1 MAKIILEN
9 EAAPPAT
16 EGAGKT
22 VLYTGSDGI
31 HVVLESGG
39 TVGPIGPNTGP
50 AGGSLAGNYPDPD
63 IALGAVGT
71 AQLAL
76 GAVGAAQLALSAV
89 GTAQIALGAI
99 TAPLLNV
106 GVAGLL
112 PTAQEKAALAGTG
125 GAPSVTN
132 PYAVVV
138 GTPALNDVLTWGG
151 SEWAPALPSGGG
163 ITALT
168 GEVTASGSGSVAAT
182 IANNAVTSAKL
193 AVAVSSL
200 LPTTDEKAALAGTD
214 GTPSGTNKYVTDSDP
229 RLSGGGGD
237 TLVFAWNK
245 TDLTQFVGTG
255 PQVLITGGGG
265 PTPPSMSVVSTSR
278 GPALRITGGDYDTS
292 TAIFAIAPGSL
303 PFAWVGVNRNVR
315 IEIEVANTT
324 PGGGGYAGVAYGD
337 ATLGRYF
344 THMIFGVAEWGG
356 RTTNGVVDSS
366 GGTGFGVGNG
376 GLAVTEWRGEAGTVA
391 TKPIMSSYLCSLYGP
406 WRQSGDTAS
415 LGGGAQ
421 ARLFGDGTA
430 ESVQWKDA
438 QMDSVGLVIRSS
450 GGNPLPPLVDIIG
463 FRVYKL

>member
-1 MAKIILEN
+1 
-9 EAAPPAT
+9 
-16 EGAGKT
+16 
-22 VLYTGSDGI
+22 
-31 HVVLESGG
+31 
-39 TVGPIGPNTGP
+39 
-50 AGGSLAGNYPDPD
+50 
-63 IALGAVGT
+63 
-71 AQLAL
+71 
-76 GAVGAAQLALSAV
+76 
-89 GTAQIALGAI
+89 
-99 TAPLLNV
+99 
-106 GVAGLL
+106 
-112 PTAQEKAALAGTG
+112 
-125 GAPSVTN
+125 
-132 PYAVVV
+132 
-138 GTPALNDVLTWGG
+138 
-151 SEWAPALPSGGG
+151 
-163 ITALT
+163 
-168 GEVTASGSGSVAAT
+168 
-182 IANNAVTSAKL
+182 
-193 AVAVSSL
+193 
-200 LPTTDEKAALAGTD
+200 
-214 GTPSGTNKYVTDSDP
+214 
-229 RLSGGGGD
+229 
-237 TLVFAWNK
+237 
-245 TDLTQFVGTG
+245 
-255 PQVLITGGGG
+255 
-265 PTPPSMSVVSTSR
+265 MSVVSTSR